1 MKNKL
6 NKVIA
11 ATCVCIGMSVNCFAS
26 EMYVI
31 SDNSRANASE
41 SQPVNKYDEKN
52 NTVTVNAIPD
62 IKTGAL
68 RVSGKFS
75 SKGVNEFTLLILKPG
90 ETPENITN
98 ENFMEKTDF
107 IFMGQTDEDGS
118 FSVGCLPY
126 ESWSGLEQRVIISGS
141 ETGFAS
147 FIFIT
152 SELESK
158 IVSLILNSDS
168 DSIDKM
174 LSEEMLIEGNT
185 LGAYLGIDFSDYN
198 SLDDK
203 ETVCTQIAGRDFKSI
218 SNLGNAIVD
227 AITAQKEY
235 ETALAAD
242 AALLKEINQ
251 ATDSQMHLLII
262 QNSQRF
268 QIDTEREYGYSYLK
282 KLWDEGESDEVLNVY
297 DALRNTKKL
306 SRFKDAFDEAVLLA
320 SVNSAAW
327 QSVYDIITLYED
339 ELGIENIDDY
349 DDLSNSQKSD
359 ILRKMASSEFKTIAA
374 VKKKFSD
381 LIESFSSSGKA
392 GGGGGSSK
400 GSGASGQ
407 MTLPVVQ
414 QDMQS
419 DGDKNPVFTDIVSV
433 PWATEAIEFM
443 SNQKIINGYPD
454 GSFKPESP
462 VTREEFAKIL
472 VLSLGLFNKNAV
484 CEFDDVSKDSWYY
497 QYVASAYEAGII
509 KGTGESFGSANLIT
523 REDAATMIYRAALM
537 INKELGEGKTF
548 SDENLISDYA
558 KDAVRNLGGGIIS
571 GDENGNFNPKDQ
583 TTRAQAV
590 KLLYELIK

>member
-174 LSEEMLIEGNT
+174 LSEKMLIEGNT

-306 SRFKDAFDEAVLLA
+306 SGFKDSFDEVVLLA
-320 SVNSAAW
+320 SVNSASW
-327 QSVYDIITLYED
+327 QSMYDVITLYGD

-374 VKKKFSD
+374 VEKKFSD
-381 LIESFSSSGKA
+381 LVESFSSSGKS

-407 MTLPVVQ
+407 MILPVVQ

-419 DGDKNPVFTDIVSV
+419 DDDKNPAFTDTASV
-433 PWATEAIEFM
+433 PWAIEAIGFM

-454 GSFKPESP
+454 GSFKPDNP

-509 KGTGESFGSANLIT
+509 KGTGESFGSASLIT

-558 KDAVRNLGGGIIS
+558 KDAVRNLAGSIIS